1 MNVGDE
7 VTINGTVVYVT
18 ESGNPIV
25 KLNSGYK
32 FLVRQCDI
40 NTERPKIETP
50 EKETKETPLFREKE
64 YKK

>member
-7 VTINGTVVYVT
+7 VTLNAVVVHVT
-18 ESGNPIV
+18 ASGNPVV

-32 FLVRQCDI
+32 FLVRQSDI
-40 NTERPKIETP
+40 NTERPKIEIP
-50 EKETKETPLFREKE
+50 GKETKQTPLFREKD